1 MFHKN
6 KELTLLLAGMV
17 SVMASCQ
24 KEEIPADKEA
34 PKVSLKISGN
44 TAKLYNE
51 VVLFSTPTD
60 NGAIDRVVFFVDD
73 DLISEVTEEP
83 YEIKWNTKEVEDG
96 PYLLKAVAYDAN
108 GNKGEAAQEATIN
121 NTLLVVNNESGVPQL
136 MEGEERDSWIFLSD
150 KNGNVVGEAKELI
163 PGTTLRWERPLDFFS
178 DTIYL
183 NHLIYNSYDSWYSN
197 TSKKRVKNFNFY
209 TYTNFGLEEINNKIY
224 NRLNSFDEIKVTV
237 ENDFDG
243 SKEYLYSTAFFRTR
257 NFSSTK
263 SNTVTYSVGIY
274 EERSQKAFNTYQFD
288 DFINGIRE
296 KYYRL
301 DDFQAGSS
309 YKLHT
314 SQFTAMEEHS
324 TTSFPFEYKNLAVA
338 SFGFTDAEPERKYL
352 TDGFNFRNSE
362 AQEAKLFYTTAFPVI
377 FTSVN
382 VRTGNKTYKG
392 FKKGK
397 APEVI
402 SLPDFSASVVSEKM
416 KNIKVS
422 SNGNFD
428 VAAGGWIYSEE
439 SATDRLSLRRDV
451 YFSSQSGVTYI
462 LPEIP
467 TFLMERYP
475 ELRNQKEME
484 REMVFAFTY
493 TLDNENLTSY
503 EDIMKYWFTD
513 SFTGVDYQEYSS
525 YYFYPE
531 NPGGRIHSS
540 QPDKTIQEMMNEEDF
555 KSRGIF
561 RNY

>member
-1 MFHKN
+1 MFQKN
-6 KELTLLLAGMV
+6 KELTLLLAGMI

-34 PKVSLKISGN
+34 PKVSLEVSGN

-51 VVLFSTPTD
+51 VTLLSTPTD
-60 NGAIDRVVFFVDD
+60 NGAIDRVLFFVED
-73 DLISEVTEEP
+73 DLISEITKEP
-83 YEIKWNTKEVEDG
+83 YEMKWNTKEVEDG
-96 PYLLKAVAYDAN
+96 RYLLKAVAYDAI
-108 GNKGEAAQEATIN
+108 GNKGEAAQEVTIK
-121 NTLLVVNNESGVPQL
+121 NTLLIVNNESGVPQL
-136 MEGEERDSWIFLSD
+136 TEGEERDSWIFLSD
-150 KNGNVVGEAKELI
+150 KNGNVVGEAKALI
-163 PGTTLRWERPLDFFS
+163 PGTTLRWERPLDFYS

-183 NHLIYNSYDSWYSN
+183 NHLIFNSYDSWYSS
-197 TSKKRVKNFNFY
+197 TSKKRVKNYSLY

-243 SKEYLYSTAFFRTR
+243 SREYLYGTAFFRTR

-263 SNTVTYSVGIY
+263 SGTVTYSVGMY
-274 EERSQKAFNTYQFD
+274 EESQKAFNTYQFD
-288 DFINGIRE
+288 DFINGTRE

-301 DDFQAGSS
+301 DDFQAGNS

-314 SQFTAMEEHS
+314 SQYTAMEEQS
-324 TTSFPFEYKNLAVA
+324 TTSFPFEFENLAVT
-338 SFGFTDAEPERKYL
+338 SFGFTDAEPEGKYVI
-352 TDGFNFRNSE
+352 DGFHFSNSE

-377 FTSVN
+377 FTSVK
-382 VRTGNKTYKG
+382 VRTGNKSYDG

-402 SLPDFSASVVSEKM
+402 SLPIFSASVVSEKM
-416 KNIKVS
+416 KNIEVS
-422 SNGNFD
+422 TNGNFD
-428 VAAGGWIYSEE
+428 VAAGRWIYSEE
-439 SATDRLSLRRDV
+439 SATDRLSFKRDV

-484 REMVFAFTY
+484 REMVVAFTY
-493 TLDNENLTSY
+493 TLDNEKLTSY

-513 SFTGVDYQEYSS
+513 SFTGVDYEEYSS

-531 NPGGRIHSS
+531 NAGGRILSS
-540 QPDKTIQEMMNEEDF
+540 QPDKIVQEMMNEEDF